1 MSNNK
6 LDFNLDF
13 LDKKKENSDSFCSKC
28 GEKLKPDDKFCSKCG
43 HKITSARD
51 DSEKTRHDSPGAKQ
65 VVSVTKFFF
74 LNLLTLGVYVVYWGW
89 KNWEILK
96 RVKGLKVSPGARGFF
111 IVFTSFSLF
120 KEILLL
126 AKEHGYK
133 GNYIPWLLAT
143 GFLILNLISNAIGRS
158 DDSIDFTTYL
168 IIVAVL
174 IGLIT
179 LVTAPVI
186 NAMNYFLKHNNE
198 DPSKFK
204 IKPNYLLIILLA
216 GIFILYFVGTIY
228 SELQVADYDE
238 QTRIDFVGACVD
250 EGATQS
256 FCDCFY
262 DEVQSR
268 YSYQDLISYGV
279 SGDALPDQQ
288 EITDTCSE

>member
-43 HKITSARD
+43 HKITSDRD

-65 VVSVTKFFF
+65 VVSVTKFFL

-133 GNYIPWLLAT
+133 GNYIPWLLADT
-143 GFLILNLISNAIGRS
+143 LLN
-158 DDSIDFTTYL
+158 
-168 IIVAVL
+168 
-174 IGLIT
+174 
-179 LVTAPVI
+179 
-186 NAMNYFLKHNNE
+186 
-198 DPSKFK
+198 
-204 IKPNYLLIILLA
+204 KPNFY
-216 GIFILYFVGTIY
+216 GSHG
-228 SELQVADYDE
+228 DYGYM
-238 QTRIDFVGACVD
+238 FM
-250 EGATQS
+250 
-256 FCDCFY
+256 
-262 DEVQSR
+262 
-268 YSYQDLISYGV
+268 
-279 SGDALPDQQ
+279 P
-288 EITDTCSE
+288 